1 MVSSKMKNIRVNSEE
16 AKHKNIFEKK
26 KEKAVMHELAFD
38 QQTLLRDW
46 IDKQDVGQMDLLRR
60 FLQQGVVSSKH
71 KLSEN
76 KTSDDRPPI
85 YTPIAKWRDPPSPL
99 CYSSSTFHRQG
110 GSQLRSRSRIADK
123 RILETLKLI
132 LQFVYAPVFERQLLL

>member
-1 MVSSKMKNIRVNSEE
+1 MKNIRVNSEE